1 MTPSFRTQALLSA
14 LALALVTGTA
24 AANGSVAPEPEA
36 VPAAPA
42 VDTITP
48 RLEELAAQMAAT
60 LQRIERMQADINALT
75 TSVDAHGKSIGALTG
90 RASNTEM
97 ALGMMQ
103 KRLEADAQALQANN
117 ERLTQLQA
125 GMAAAQKELA
135 TLHAQLAQVEGALVK
150 HSAWIAKQKMASDS
164 ASSAANEALERAVA
178 AGKLAEGKLVY
189 ESVLSEEM
197 TQFQPYKWDLN
208 EMAQSA
214 IKAFAEKLKEENGN
228 VYLEV
233 QGHTDTSGSESLNQ
247 RLSKQRAESVR
258 DFLNKECGIP
268 MHRMAAVA
276 YGDSKP
282 VADNSTKEGR
292 SQNRRVTIVVL
303 K

>member
-1 MTPSFRTQALLSA
+1 MTPSLRAPALLTA
-14 LALALVTGTA
+14 LVLALSAGAA
-24 AANGSVAPEPEA
+24 AANGSVPAAPEA
-36 VPAAPA
+36 TPATPA
-42 VDTITP
+42 VDTVTP
-48 RLEELAAQMAAT
+48 RLDELAAQMAAT

-75 TSVDAHGKSIGALTG
+75 SSVDAHGKSIGALTG

-103 KRLEADAQALQANN
+103 KRLEADAQALQANS
-117 ERLTQLQA
+117 ERLAKLQA
-125 GMAAAQKELA
+125 GMASAQQDLA
-135 TLHAQLAQVEGALVK
+135 TLHNQMAQVESALVK
-150 HSAWIAKQKMASDS
+150 HSAWIAKQKMASDT
-164 ASSAANEALERAVA
+164 ASTTASEALERAVA

-208 EMAQSA
+208 ETAQAA

-258 DFLNKECGIP
+258 DYLNRECGIP

-282 VADNSTKEGR
+282 IADNSTKEGR